1 MQISYQIVDSL
12 IELGMRDM
20 INDFRKK
27 KLKLRPVSYLSGYH
41 DPQDV
46 PHGYIWSP
54 HLVPKPRGHNLNYL
68 DL

>member
-1 MQISYQIVDSL
+1 
-12 IELGMRDM
+12 MRDI

-41 DPQDV
+41 DPQAV

-54 HLVPKPRGHNLNYL
+54 HLVPKPRGHYLNFYNNTAFKL
-68 DL
+68 ILCVRRDE